1 MMMRLLLL
9 LTCLQAATA
18 VAQTA
23 ASPPQEEMQ
32 RNMQRAILRDRD
44 RSEVEKYLQAGFDL
58 HWPIGCGTFDALD
71 GAVSIGDPEMVTLL
85 LRYGARPKESTFVR
99 AAFRPAADKAVKII
113 AAFLQAGADVNSKDY
128 TPGNRIGYWTALH
141 WAVWQQN
148 VELVRLLLSQK
159 GVSLNDVDGDGQT
172 ALNIAKD
179 KGDATIVA
187 LLLQAGADAPP
198 SGTGKAAP
206 QVASLLH

>member
-1 MMMRLLLL
+1 MMRVLLLL
-9 LTCLQAATA
+9 ICLQAFAA

-23 ASPPQEEMQ
+23 APPPQEDMQ

-44 RSEVEKYLQAGFDL
+44 RSEVEKYLTAGFDL
-58 HWPIGCGTFDALD
+58 RWPIGCGTFDALD
-71 GAVSIGDPEMVTLL
+71 GAVAIEDPEMVALL
-85 LRYGARPKESTFVR
+85 LRYGARPKESTFAR
-99 AAFRPAADKAVKII
+99 AAFRPAPDKAVRII

-141 WAVWQQN
+141 WAVWRQN

-172 ALNIAKD
+172 ALNIAKER
-179 KGDATIVA
+179 GDATILA
-187 LLLQAGADAPP
+187 LLLRAAADASA
-198 SGTGKAAP
+198 SGAGKAAP
-206 QVASLLH
+206 EVASLIH